1 MFLLSED
8 YTERSFL
15 LAVKKYKPTPTLV
28 GEKIG
33 SLVRLWADQVLI
45 EYGLDWGMVAGA
57 VTDGGSK
64 AKFAFGSIPGVL
76 REGCISHLLSRATVD
91 GFGMSSSPA
100 KSTNTLA
107 RKGIVQV
114 RKVAEHMDKCKS
126 ANTAAVRK
134 KLALYCSSFEDVV
147 KISCF
152 GELVFWFRS

>member
-1 MFLLSED
+1 ARTRVLHVAVDVWANEASGNGVKYIGLRVFLLSED

-15 LAVKKYKPTPTLV
+15 LAVKQYKPTPTLV

-76 REGCISHLLSRATVD
+76 REGC
-91 GFGMSSSPA
+91 
-100 KSTNTLA
+100 
-107 RKGIVQV
+107 
-114 RKVAEHMDKCKS
+114 
-126 ANTAAVRK
+126 
-134 KLALYCSSFEDVV
+134 
-147 KISCF
+147 
-152 GELVFWFRS
+152 